1 MIPTAEALSALSRE
15 DMVYHMLRMHQ
26 ELEQLK
32 RLIYGSRSEWFVPA
46 VSVNAVQL
54 TLLEVEPAAA
64 PVTEPDTVSYQR
76 NKPADKAVK
85 VAHPGR
91 MTFPA
96 HLPREREIIE
106 PAGLTEEY
114 HKIGEEVTQE
124 LEYRPG
130 SLYVRELVR
139 PKYARKNGQ
148 GVIIAPLPL
157 RPIHKAMAGAGLLT
171 QMVVEKYVD
180 AIPLYRQIERYKR
193 DGITLSPA
201 TLNEWLT
208 ETCKLLSPLYTL
220 IGGKIRGAPV
230 LKAYETPVKV
240 LDKSKKGTT
249 HRGCLWVFLDPQDG
263 YVYFDYQPGR
273 GKENLKLALPD
284 YKGTIQCDGYSVYQS
299 VFQDDENVKLIHC
312 WAHVRRLFFESKSAD
327 AVNAETGLTFIGALY
342 DVERLAREG
351 NLAAEQFT
359 ALRQEKSVPV
369 LTEMKEWLITRMQV
383 LNPTNPVYKAAQYTL
398 KLWPGLIHY
407 TTDGRLAI
415 DNNEAKN
422 AIRPSAIGKKNF
434 MFFGS
439 HEGGERAAMLYTF
452 MGTCK
457 KQGVNPA
464 AWLKDILLRLPY
476 FKKYQSLKEL
486 LPQNWVITKTLN

>member
-1 MIPTAEALSALSRE
+1 M
-15 DMVYHMLRMHQ
+15 
-26 ELEQLK
+26 
-32 RLIYGSRSEWFVPA
+32 
-46 VSVNAVQL
+46 
-54 TLLEVEPAAA
+54 
-64 PVTEPDTVSYQR
+64 
-76 NKPADKAVK
+76 
-85 VAHPGR
+85 
-91 MTFPA
+91 
-96 HLPREREIIE
+96 
-106 PAGLTEEY
+106 
-114 HKIGEEVTQE
+114 
-124 LEYRPG
+124 
-130 SLYVRELVR
+130 
-139 PKYARKNGQ
+139 
-148 GVIIAPLPL
+148 
-157 RPIHKAMAGAGLLT
+157 
-171 QMVVEKYVD
+171 
-180 AIPLYRQIERYKR
+180 
-193 DGITLSPA
+193 
-201 TLNEWLT
+201 
-208 ETCKLLSPLYTL
+208 
-220 IGGKIRGAPV
+220 
-230 LKAYETPVKV
+230 
-240 LDKSKKGTT
+240 
-249 HRGCLWVFLDPQDG
+249 
-263 YVYFDYQPGR
+263 
-273 GKENLKLALPD
+273 
-284 YKGTIQCDGYSVYQS
+284 
-299 VFQDDENVKLIHC
+299 
-312 WAHVRRLFFESKSAD
+312 
-327 AVNAETGLTFIGALY
+327 NAETGSTFIGALY